1 MPAILST
8 NMASLYAQ
16 RSLSAAQT
24 DLANSV
30 QKLSSGKRINAA
42 RDDVAGL
49 GISEGVAGI
58 RNISDQSIR
67 NLQNASSLVQTADGA
82 LDVVGK
88 ILQRVSSLIT
98 QKNDLVLNATQRA
111 SIDTEITS
119 LTDEI
124 ARVKS
129 RTTFNGSSSVFGQ
142 TYSFGAGAGVTTSIT
157 IPDLTVSSLGLQS
170 AVQTISASLVAD
182 STSDTFNIAA
192 HGFSSGDAVVY
203 RNGSGDPVGGLT
215 SGTTYYVI
223 KISNDSFKLASS
235 SANATAG
242 TPVPI
247 DITSLGTVADD
258 SLQKKFSINAV
269 GVDNSSTNVLVLS
282 RPTWGVDAYLVFNRG
297 AALAGNVSPLID
309 GTVYQIASNNGV
321 SITLKDLSGNAI
333 NFAAGQNLYQSS
345 LGYLDRSITGS
356 SAAISE
362 STDTFNIT
370 AHGFSAG
377 QQIFYKSTNLSV
389 GNLPN
394 GTYYVIKTDN
404 DNFKLAATSADALAG
419 TPTAIN
425 LGAITGSGTFDLK
438 YAVTTASSFNINP
451 ILQSNILQVNDA
463 TGLSNN
469 DVVIYHQASGGTIG
483 GLTDGNPYFVVT
495 GGPGNSNTFSLS
507 TTLNNGSPVTIS
519 AGTGTGFNGASF
531 EKVTGASFNSTS
543 SSVVTVDA
551 SLLRSASSNGYSTGD
566 ALVYSVTGGDK
577 LSGLTNGSTY
587 YAIAVNGTDFR
598 LASSS
603 ANALAGTAI
612 GLGTNGSGTD
622 QFTNSSSITTATV
635 ADAIRTNASNRAGLG
650 AQLNALN
657 YAIDNLQTLSNN
669 LNDAYSRISDVD
681 YASETSS
688 LTKNQIMQEAAT
700 AMLAQANQMPN
711 VILTLLK

>member
-16 RSLSAAQT
+16 RSLAAAQT
-24 DLANSV
+24 DLASSV

-88 ILQRVSSLIT
+88 ILQRVSTLIT

-111 SIDTEITS
+111 SIDSEITS
-119 LTDEI
+119 LSDEI

-142 TYSFGAGAGVTTSIT
+142 TYSFGAGAGVTTSIV

-170 AVQTISASLVAD
+170 AVQTINASPVTD

-192 HGFSSGDAVVY
+192 HGFSTGDAVVY
-203 RNGSGDPVGGLT
+203 SNGSGDAVGGLT

-223 KISNDSFKLASS
+223 KTSNDSFKLASS
-235 SANATAG
+235 SANALASP
-242 TPVPI
+242 PVPI

-258 SLQKKFSINAV
+258 SIQKKFSINAV
-269 GVDNSSTNVLVLS
+269 GVNNSSTNVLVLS
-282 RPTWGVDAYLVFNRG
+282 QPTWGVDAYLVFNRG
-297 AALAGNVSPLID
+297 DALAGNVSPLID

-321 SITLKDLSGNAI
+321 SITLKDLSGNPI

-362 STDTFNIT
+362 LTDTFNIT

-394 GTYYVIKTDN
+394 AIYYVIKTDN
-404 DNFKLAATSADALAG
+404 HNFKLAATSADALAG

-438 YAVTTASSFNINP
+438 YAVTAATSFNINP
-451 ILQSNILQVNDA
+451 ILQSNKLQVNDA
-463 TGLSNN
+463 TGLSGN
-469 DVVIYHQASGGTIG
+469 DAVIYRQAPGGTIG
-483 GLTDGNPYFVVT
+483 GLVDGSPYFVVT
-495 GGPGNSNTFSLS
+495 GSPGSSNTFSLS
-507 TTLNNGSPVTIS
+507 GTLNNGSPVTIS
-519 AGTGTGFNGASF
+519 AGTGTGFTGASF
-531 EKVTGASFNSTS
+531 EKVTAGFNSTS
-543 SSVVTVDA
+543 SSVVTIDG

-566 ALVYSVTGGDK
+566 ALVYSVTGGDR

-587 YAIAVNGTDFR
+587 YAIAVTGTDFR

-603 ANALAGTAI
+603 ANALAGAAI

-622 QFTNSSSITTATV
+622 QFTNSSTITAASV

-681 YASETSS
+681 YASETSI
-688 LTKNQIMQEAAT
+688 LTKNQIMQEAAI